1 MDEIKMSNVLK
12 LTVTER
18 IKLVE
23 MIWDSISEFPEA
35 IPLTE
40 KQSEELDIRLEDY
53 EKNPGGNISWEHA
66 KRMILNRK

>member
-1 MDEIKMSNVLK
+1 
-12 LTVTER
+12 
-18 IKLVE
+18 

-40 KQSEELDIRLEDY
+40 KQSEELDIRLEEY
-53 EKNPGGNISWEHA
+53 ENNPEGNIRWEQA